1 MNTCDAKDCKMECK
15 NGCPNNTV
23 CVCDEKILDRMENDT
38 KYCSVFGSKD
48 GVLVFCCDH
57 RTAAGYLN
65 KTIKVLEYLYTDET
79 LCYLSYSYLE
89 LIIRLRLLFQRIFA
103 HKRTTESSAGHLHRI
118 KILRAIAKPLKGL
131 IRPLNAYPLGDA
143 SHQEKVQTILNL
155 GYVIIMNTV
164 NNMVTI
170 QNDIRINNTIRSIP
184 RCSAWNRRLKNN

>member
-1 MNTCDAKDCKMECK
+1 MSICDTKGCMVECK
-15 NGCPNNTV
+15 NGCERYKE
-23 CVCDEKILDRMENDT
+23 CICDEKILRKMENDT
-38 KYCSVFGSKD
+38 KYCSMVGSKD
-48 GVLVFCCDH
+48 GVLIFCRDH

-79 LCYLSYSYLE
+79 LRYLSYSYLE

-103 HKRTTESSAGHLHRI
+103 HKRTNESSAGHLHRI

-131 IRPLNAYPLGDA
+131 NRPLNAYPLGDA
-143 SHQEKVQTILNL
+143 AHQEKVQIILNI

-170 QNDIRINNTIRSIP
+170 QNGIRINSTTRSIP
-184 RCSAWNRRLKNN
+184 RCSAWNNSLKNN